1 MELPKSLIDSLKR
14 RLPALCSVSDLRKL
28 GIYRSDQAAYA
39 ARKSGSCPEHFYFPS
54 RGYVYPREAVIE
66 FLKKTAKISSRRES
80 KIKDAIISHSKAPP
94 LKQK

>member
-39 ARKSGSCPEHFYFPS
+39 ARKSGKCPEHFYFPS
-54 RGYVYPREAVIE
+54 RGYVYPRDAVID
-66 FLKKTAKISSRRES
+66 FLKLLAETSPKRES
-80 KIKDAIISHSKAPP
+80 KIRDAIISHSKTPP
-94 LKQK
+94 LTQK